1 MDVSVIISTHNPNP
15 ERFRRT
21 LLGLRAQ
28 TLRGG
33 SWETVIVDNA
43 SAQFPDAAFLD
54 GCAPTRHRV
63 VTEPALG
70 LTAARLCGIRAA
82 LGDLL
87 VFVDDDN
94 VLAPD
99 YLAVAVRLFEEHPG
113 LGAAGGPIVAEWETP
128 PPGWVLEFQG
138 LLALRD
144 LGPAPRV
151 CEGGAAAPWP
161 DFAPV
166 GAGLVVRRTDA
177 LGYAEAVARDPLR
190 RALDRAGHDLNS
202 GGDNDLVFTVLQGGG
217 NVAYFPTLRLTHL
230 IPAARLEPGYLARL
244 NAGIM
249 HTWVVVLH
257 IHGQCPWRAVQPW
270 TVPFRCGR
278 SWWQTRAWR
287 SPPHRIRWRGRC
299 GQFRGQAMLH
309 RLKHVI

>member
-1 MDVSVIISTHNPNP
+1 MDVSAIICTHDPDP
-15 ERFRRT
+15 ERLRRA

-28 TLRGG
+28 TLPCG

-43 SAQFPDAAFLD
+43 SAQFPDAAFFA
-54 GCAPTRHRV
+54 GCAPARHRI

-82 LGDLL
+82 HGDLL

-94 VLAPD
+94 VLSPD
-99 YLAVAVRLFEEHPG
+99 YLAVAVRLFGENPR
-113 LGAAGGPIVAEWETP
+113 LGAAGGPVVPEWEAP
-128 PPGWVLEFQG
+128 PPAWVLEFQG

-144 LGPAPRV
+144 FGPASRV
-151 CEGGAAAPWP
+151 CEGGAGAPWP

-190 RALDRAGHDLNS
+190 RALDRAGQRLNS
-202 GGDNDLVFTVLQGGG
+202 AGDNDLVFTILHGGG
-217 NVAYFPTLRLTHL
+217 NIAYFPALRLTHL

-249 HTWVVVLH
+249 HTWVVVLR

-270 TVPFRCGR
+270 TVPFRCAR
-278 SWWQTRAWR
+278 SWWRTRAWR
-287 SPPHRIRWRGRC
+287 SPAHHIRWRGRC
-299 GQFRGQAMLH
+299 GQFCGQAMLH
-309 RLKHVI
+309 RLKHAM